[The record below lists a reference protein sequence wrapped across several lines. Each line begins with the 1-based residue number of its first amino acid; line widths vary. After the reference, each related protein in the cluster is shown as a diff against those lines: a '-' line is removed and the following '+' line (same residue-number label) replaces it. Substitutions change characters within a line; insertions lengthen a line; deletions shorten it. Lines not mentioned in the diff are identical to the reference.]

1 MKYEEF
7 KKSNV
12 KSIISLEEQ
21 INEKYYFT
29 KKQ

>member
-12 KSIISLEEQ
+12 KSITSFEEQ
-21 INEKYYFT
+21 IIEKYYFI